1 MLVLKDESFACR
13 LETCLLGLILE
24 LVRAL
29 ALRMVLVDLETCLL
43 GILLEL
49 VRALELRMFFV
60 DLEICLI
67 GLILEMVSTLTLYT
81 QRQKLSTS

>member
-1 MLVLKDESFACR
+1 
-13 LETCLLGLILE
+13 
-24 LVRAL
+24 
-29 ALRMVLVDLETCLL
+29 MVLVDLETCLL

-81 QRQKLSTS
+81 QRKKLSTS

>member
-1 MLVLKDESFACR
+1 MFLIDMRTIRPSR
-13 LETCLLGLILE
+13 LT
-24 LVRAL
+24 
-29 ALRMVLVDLETCLL
+29 
-43 GILLEL
+43 LEL